1 VPSFFWLKNWLQQKR
16 PFINPK
22 INNQMLKKTF
32 KFLGWTILG
41 IITFLVLYVISAYL
55 ISKITVN
62 SDIAKVD
69 EKDAIPIYILS
80 NGVHTDIVVPITNEI
95 KDWRK
100 EIQFSQTQSKDSLM
114 QFVGFGWGDKG
125 FYLHTPEWSDLKAST
140 ALKAIF
146 GVSSSAMHTTFFKQ
160 LKEGENCKRIL
171 ISKEDYQKLVTYI
184 SESFNNPT
192 NPEWIQGY
200 SYGKKDAFY
209 EAKGSYSLF
218 YTCNTWANCAL
229 KAANQKAS
237 LWTIYDK
244 GIFCHYQ

>member
-1 VPSFFWLKNWLQQKR
+1 
-16 PFINPK
+16 
-22 INNQMLKKTF
+22 MLKKSF
-32 KFLGWTILG
+32 KFLGWTLFG
-41 IITFLVLYVISAYL
+41 IFTFLALYVTAVLL
-55 ISKITVN
+55 ISRITVN
-62 SDIAKVD
+62 STIDKID
-69 EKDAIPIYILS
+69 EQNAIPIYILS
-80 NGVHTDIVVPITNEI
+80 NGVHTDIVVPIVSEV

-100 EIQFSQTQSKDSLM
+100 EIQFDQTESNDTLAK
-114 QFVGFGWGDKG
+114 FVAFGWGDKG
-125 FYLHTPEWSDLKAST
+125 FYLDTPEWSDLKAST

-160 LKEGENCKRIL
+160 LREGEDCKRIL
-171 ISKEDYQKLVTYI
+171 VSKENYQKLVNYI
-184 SESFNNPT
+184 SESFNNPE
-192 NPEWIQGY
+192 NPEWIEGH

-244 GIFCHYQ
+244 GIFYHYQ

>member
-1 VPSFFWLKNWLQQKR
+1 
-16 PFINPK
+16 
-22 INNQMLKKTF
+22 MLKKSF
-32 KFLGWTILG
+32 KFLGWTLFG
-41 IITFLVLYVISAYL
+41 IFTFLALYVTAVLL
-55 ISKITVN
+55 ISRITVN
-62 SDIAKVD
+62 STIDKID
-69 EKDAIPIYILS
+69 EQNAIPIYILS
-80 NGVHTDIVVPITNEI
+80 NGVHTDIVVPIVSEV

-100 EIQFSQTQSKDSLM
+100 EIQFDQTESNDTLAK
-114 QFVGFGWGDKG
+114 FVAFGWGDKG
-125 FYLHTPEWSDLKAST
+125 FYLDTPEWSDLKAST

-160 LKEGENCKRIL
+160 LREGEDCKLIL
-171 ISKEDYQKLVTYI
+171 VSKENYQKLVNYI
-184 SESFNNPT
+184 SESFNNPE
-192 NPEWIQGY
+192 NPEWIEGH

-244 GIFCHYQ
+244 GIFYHYQ

>member
-1 VPSFFWLKNWLQQKR
+1 
-16 PFINPK
+16 
-22 INNQMLKKTF
+22 MLKKSF
-32 KFLGWTILG
+32 KFLGWTLFG
-41 IITFLVLYVISAYL
+41 IFTFLALYVTAVLL
-55 ISKITVN
+55 ISRITVN
-62 SDIAKVD
+62 STIDKID
-69 EKDAIPIYILS
+69 EQNAIPIYILS
-80 NGVHTDIVVPITNEI
+80 NGVHTDIVVPIVSEV

-100 EIQFSQTQSKDSLM
+100 EIQFDQTESNDTLAK
-114 QFVGFGWGDKG
+114 FVAFGWGDKG
-125 FYLHTPEWSDLKAST
+125 FYLDTPEWSDLKAST

-160 LKEGENCKRIL
+160 LRESEDCKRIL
-171 ISKEDYQKLVTYI
+171 VSKENYQKLVNYI
-184 SESFNNPT
+184 SESFNNPE
-192 NPEWIQGY
+192 NPEWIEGH

-244 GIFCHYQ
+244 GIFYHYQ

>member
-1 VPSFFWLKNWLQQKR
+1 
-16 PFINPK
+16 
-22 INNQMLKKTF
+22 MLKKSF
-32 KFLGWTILG
+32 KFLGWTLFG
-41 IITFLVLYVISAYL
+41 IFTFLALYVTAVLL
-55 ISKITVN
+55 ISRITVN
-62 SDIAKVD
+62 SKIDKID
-69 EKDAIPIYILS
+69 EQNAIPIYILS
-80 NGVHTDIVVPITNEI
+80 NGVHTDIVVPIVSEV

-100 EIQFSQTQSKDSLM
+100 EIQFDQTESNDTLAK
-114 QFVGFGWGDKG
+114 FVAFGWGDKG
-125 FYLHTPEWSDLKAST
+125 FYLDTPEWSDLKAST

-160 LKEGENCKRIL
+160 LREGEDCKRIL
-171 ISKEDYQKLVTYI
+171 VSKENYQKLVNYI
-184 SESFNNPT
+184 SESFNNPE
-192 NPEWIQGY
+192 NPEWIEGH

-244 GIFCHYQ
+244 GIFYHYQ